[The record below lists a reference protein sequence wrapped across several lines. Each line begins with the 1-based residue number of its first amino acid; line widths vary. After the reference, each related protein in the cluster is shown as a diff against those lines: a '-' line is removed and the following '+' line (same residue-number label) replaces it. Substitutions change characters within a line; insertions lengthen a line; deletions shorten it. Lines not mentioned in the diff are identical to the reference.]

1 MNKWVLVPFIIIISF
16 LTACQSADP
25 IDLRDTPPTG
35 IPKSNPSVG
44 IDAKD
49 SAPPNEDQSSFIED
63 EQEQDPIIQ
72 QLEQM
77 TLKQK
82 IGQLFVVGFD
92 GLVPNDQIKTL
103 IQNHHVGGIILFSR
117 NIETSKQ
124 LIQLTN
130 DLKQLNQSN
139 QVPLF
144 ISVDEEGGRVSR
156 LPSNATKFPSN
167 LFIGG
172 KDNPLLTHDIG
183 LVIGKELA
191 AHGINMDYA
200 PVFDI
205 FSNPQNTVIGDRAYG
220 TTPEIVKEHG
230 TAFMFGLQKSN
241 VIPVVKHFPGHG
253 DTIVDSH
260 IGLPVVY
267 KTVEQ
272 LKELELQPFQEAIQ
286 EGADVVMAAHI
297 QYPNL
302 DGSGRPA
309 SLSKILITEL
319 LRNEMDFQGVVITD
333 DMEMG
338 AIKKHYRA
346 GEAAVYAVQAGMDL
360 LLYSHQYDLQLE
372 AIQSIEVAVEAG
384 EISLH
389 QLNEG
394 VERILRLKEKYRIN
408 DAPLSEAGLEV
419 VGSEEHQAVR
429 DQLID

>member
-1 MNKWVLVPFIIIISF
+1 MKKWVLISFVLVISF

-25 IDLRDTPPTG
+25 LDLSQSPPTDN
-35 IPKSNPSVG
+35 PESNP
-44 IDAKD
+44 AEETAPKD
-49 SAPPNEDQSSFIED
+49 SGSPNDDQSSFIED

-92 GLVPNDQIKTL
+92 GLTPNDQIKTL
-103 IQNHHVGGIILFSR
+103 IQKHHVGGIILFSR

-124 LIQLTN
+124 LLQLTN

-139 QVPLF
+139 QIPLF

-172 KDNPLLTHDIG
+172 KGNPVLTHDIG
-183 LVIGKELA
+183 LVIGNELA
-191 AHGINMDYA
+191 AHGFNMDYA
-200 PVFDI
+200 PVFDV

-230 TAFMFGLQKSN
+230 NALMFGLQKSN

-253 DTIVDSH
+253 DTIIDSH
-260 IGLPVVY
+260 KGLPVVH

-272 LKELELQPFQEAIQ
+272 LKEMELQPFQGAIQ
-286 EGADVVMAAHI
+286 EGADVVMVAHI
-297 QYPNL
+297 QYPNI
-302 DGSGRPA
+302 DGSGKPA
-309 SLSKILITEL
+309 SLSKTIITEL

-338 AIKKHYRA
+338 AIKKYYGA
-346 GEAAVYAVQAGMDL
+346 GEAAVYAVQAGVDL

-372 AIQSIEVAVEAG
+372 AIQSIEVAVETG
-384 EISLH
+384 EISLQ
-389 QLNEG
+389 QLNER
-394 VERILRLKEKYRIN
+394 VERILRLKEKYHLN
-408 DAPLSEAGLEV
+408 DYPLSEAGLEII
-419 VGSEEHQAVR
+419 GSEEHQAVR
-429 DQLID
+429 DQLMD